1 MLNRGS
7 VIFFV
12 INHTVQSAHFTE
24 SDVMINNDLI
34 EELSGLLDLD
44 TQESER
50 LLYGFFTAMVTEL
63 LAVRKLAVKG
73 LGSFTVSHLPL
84 KKVSNASGITYSPPC
99 NRLMFDSQISRA
111 DDTVRIAASG
121 LSLNTLEA
129 ERLGRAF
136 AVVFSKAVKQQREI
150 RINGLGRFSKEDGV
164 YGFIP
169 ERSIAVLLNREY
181 QNLEDI
187 VLPQY
192 DTALHVRNERKT
204 IPYAIPLSL
213 LFFIS
218 VLLAVLYY
226 RKPEAIFP
234 VASLPYTESKVTPA
248 VHTER
253 VRLGEQPAE
262 VVNVKELS
270 GKGAADSLVLENGE
284 YTIVLETFRL
294 EQTARKER
302 ARLKVEEIISY
313 VWPGSVNG
321 IKYYRLMTGKFSS
334 RDRAGE
340 HLKGLPKKIAGSA
353 YIQQVLKKDVFYGEK
368 GL

>member
-1 MLNRGS
+1 M
-7 VIFFV
+7 
-12 INHTVQSAHFTE
+12 INH
-24 SDVMINNDLI
+24 DLI
-34 EELSGLLDLD
+34 EELSGLLNLD
-44 TQESER
+44 TQESGR
-50 LLYGFFTAMVTEL
+50 LLYGLFTAMVTEL
-63 LAVRKLAVKG
+63 LAARKLTVKG

-84 KKVSNASGITYSPPC
+84 KKISNASGITYSPPC
-99 NRLMFDSQISRA
+99 NRLTFDSRISRA
-111 DDTVRIAASG
+111 DDTASIAAAG

-136 AVVFSKAVKQQREI
+136 AVVFSKAVKQQRDI
-150 RINGLGRFSKEDGV
+150 RINGLGRFSKEEGA

-169 ERSIAVLLNREY
+169 ERSIEVLLNREY

-192 DTALHVRNERKT
+192 DTALQVRNESKK
-204 IPYAIPLSL
+204 IQYATPLSVL
-213 LFFIS
+213 IVIC

-226 RKPEAIFP
+226 GKPEAIFP
-234 VASLPYTESKVTPA
+234 VAAVPHTESKVTPA
-248 VHTER
+248 VHKER
-253 VRLGEQPAE
+253 VSLGEQPAE
-262 VVNVKELS
+262 VVNIKALS
-270 GKGAADSLVLENGE
+270 GNGSADSLVLENGE

-302 ARLKVEEIISY
+302 ARLQAQDIVAY

-321 IKYYRLMTGKFSS
+321 IKHYRLMTGKFLS
-334 RDRAGE
+334 RDRAVV

>member
-321 IKYYRLMTGKFSS
+321 IKYYRLMTGKFSN
-334 RDRAGE
+334 RAAASE
-340 HLKGLPKKIAGSA
+340 RLKSLPKKIAGSA
-353 YIQQVLKKDVFYGEK
+353 YIQQVLKKGVIHGEK